1 MYPMSWFGGPWWLGG
16 LKHPPLRYDGMG
28 KDVRKKV
35 DAMSLRNDEGT
46 KMSTVYLCV
55 RVCVCGL
62 HYLDIIR
69 K

>member
-1 MYPMSWFGGPWWLGG
+1 MSWSGRPWWPGG
-16 LKHPPLRYDGMG
+16 VKCPPLRHDGMG

-55 RVCVCGL
+55 RVCGL
-62 HYLDIIR
+62 YYLDIIR